1 MAQALRPKVVF
12 HLRRIARLTTSYP
25 RLRSEAAMEARLDE
39 LANLVRRR
47 LHVSGDSQ
55 IREEEA
61 PDHPFTTFVEGQHG
75 QEFSVG

>member
-1 MAQALRPKVVF
+1 
-12 HLRRIARLTTSYP
+12 
-25 RLRSEAAMEARLDE
+25 MEARLDE